1 MVLTT
6 NDVITGMAAL
16 LAIWMCG
23 IVRVPVMLRGLAAQT
38 ALLAVAT
45 MVLSVELGAPHYMVL
60 GVVVLVVKAIA
71 IPVYL
76 AWAARRLGIQ
86 RDGGVMLSPAFTLL
100 IGLGLLVAGYILAP
114 RFAVP
119 TLGHSGCAGV
129 ALTLVLIGMLLMLTR
144 RLALSQVIGFLVMEN
159 GIFVYSLTQTS
170 GMPMIIEMGV
180 VFDVLVAVLVAGLVI
195 FRLNRSFEHIDVKQL
210 RGLRY

>member
-1 MVLTT
+1 M
-6 NDVITGMAAL
+6 

-23 IVRVPVMLRGLAAQT
+23 LVRVPMMIRGLAAQT

-45 MVLSVELGAPHYMVL
+45 MVLAVLRGEPHYMVL
-60 GVVVLVVKAIA
+60 AVVVLAVKAIG
-71 IPVYL
+71 IPAYL
-76 AWAARRLGIQ
+76 AWASGRLGIQ
-86 RDGGVMLSPAFTLL
+86 RDAGVMLSPPLTLL
-100 IGLGLLVAGYILAP
+100 IGLCFLAVGYILAP

-119 TLGHSGCAGV
+119 ALGNAGSAGV
-129 ALTLVLIGMLLMLTR
+129 AITLVLIGMLLMLTR

-159 GIFVYSLTQTS
+159 GIYVYSLTQTA

-195 FRLNRSFEHIDVKQL
+195 FRLNRSFEHIDVTQL
-210 RGLRY
+210 RGLRH

>member
-6 NDVITGMAAL
+6 TDMITGTAAL

-23 IVRVPVMLRGLAAQT
+23 LVRVPMMIRGLAAQT
-38 ALLAVAT
+38 ALLGVAT
-45 MVLSVELGAPHYMVL
+45 MVLSVERSAPHYMVL
-60 GVVVLVVKAIA
+60 GVVVLAVKAIG
-71 IPVYL
+71 IPAYL
-76 AWAARRLGIQ
+76 AWAAGRLGIQ
-86 RDGGVMLSPAFTLL
+86 RDGGVLLSPSLTLL
-100 IGLGLLVAGYILAP
+100 IGLGLLAIGYILAP

-119 TLGHSGCAGV
+119 TLGNSGSAGV

-159 GIFVYSLTQTS
+159 GIFVYSLTQTA
-170 GMPMIIEMGV
+170 GMPLIIEMGV

-195 FRLNRSFEHIDVKQL
+195 FRLNRSFEHIDVTQL
-210 RGLRY
+210 RGLRH